1 MLMSNILEQVDSL
14 EKQVKRIAQAL
25 SFGADVSSEDPC
37 LVVAAKVLLTD
48 YVPQA
53 PTPSKVYVG
62 PHVPGYGLNYW

>member
-1 MLMSNILEQVDSL
+1 MANILEQVDSL
-14 EKQVKRIAQAL
+14 EKQVKRVAQAL

-48 YVPQA
+48 YVPQVRQ
-53 PTPSKVYVG
+53 TKVYVG